1 MSSCNDLSETVRAKM
16 KLLMVY
22 YLQNV
27 ILCEERMGCLMFS
40 KNCVDS
46 VCARCKDTAKKILAH
61 FQAILDEK
69 HTGALIKWEQ
79 WERKEVTVNIRKDGK
94 FQTQEKLKLVCTE
107 KSGSIKSAVDNLVQ
121 IWNQPCQGVD
131 MRRHLHNA
139 SWQDLQFE
147 RCKNLVNIN
156 TADF

>member
-1 MSSCNDLSETVRAKM
+1 M
-16 KLLMVY
+16 KLLTVFD
-22 YLQNV
+22 LQKV
-27 ILCEERMGCLMFS
+27 ILCEKRMGCLMFS
-40 KNCVDS
+40 KSWVDS
-46 VCARCKDTAKKILAH
+46 ECARQKDTAKKILAH

-79 WERKEVTVNIRKDGK
+79 WERKEVTVNIRRDGK

-121 IWNQPCQGVD
+121 IWNHPCQGVD
-131 MRRHLHNA
+131 MRRHLHNT

-156 TADF
+156 TADFCCLEQEKIAFDV

>member
-1 MSSCNDLSETVRAKM
+1 
-16 KLLMVY
+16 
-22 YLQNV
+22 
-27 ILCEERMGCLMFS
+27 MFS
-40 KNCVDS
+40 KSWVDS
-46 VCARCKDTAKKILAH
+46 ECARQKDTAKKILAH

-94 FQTQEKLKLVCTE
+94 FRTQEKVRLVCTG

-121 IWNQPCQGVD
+121 IWNHPCQGVD

-156 TADF
+156 TADFCCLEQEKIAFDV